1 MAHELES
8 MKDEIREWWLDVLE
22 NKQQK
27 KKLRMT
33 NEKLKLLPGIGNCR

>member
-8 MKDEIREWWLDVLE
+8 MKDEIRECWLDVLE

-27 KKLRMT
+27 KKLRIA
-33 NEKLKLLPGIGNCR
+33 NGGLEL

>member
-8 MKDEIREWWLDVLE
+8 MKDEIREWWYDVLE

-27 KKLRMT
+27 KKLRIA
-33 NEKLKLLPGIGNCR
+33 NERLELWPGIDNDK

>member
-8 MKDEIREWWLDVLE
+8 MKDEIRECWLDLLE

-27 KKLRMT
+27 KKLRIV
-33 NEKLKLLPGIGNCR
+33 NERLEL

>member
-8 MKDEIREWWLDVLE
+8 MKDEIREWWLNVLE

-27 KKLRMT
+27 KKLRIA
-33 NEKLKLLPGIGNCR
+33 NERLEF